1 MFKCDL
7 HIHSICSDGRFT
19 PSDIVKMAKK
29 KKLRLCFINR
39 SRYINWY
46 KRSFI

>member
-19 PSDIVKMAKK
+19 PSDIVKMAKEK
-29 KKLRLCFINR
+29 T
-39 SRYINWY
+39 
-46 KRSFI
+46 